1 MLGAGENESRGW
13 KPVAGRRLW
22 LSKIAILG
30 VVAATMFAIASSA
43 VASTQARHTSWPMTY
58 RLLKKP
64 HLRVRGRRVI
74 GGRGERPPSARAAIV
89 GGSQIAITQAPW
101 QVFVVSAIPV
111 EKGVLLLLCGGA
123 VLDETH
129 VVTAGH
135 CMFDPETGS
144 KVPPAD
150 ISVMAGT
157 SDFARPEA
165 GEQEVEASAV
175 RVHPNF
181 QYAAGPGAPD
191 DVAVLE
197 LAKPLVLS
205 TLVRPLGLVT
215 AGATPGEGTQVNLT
229 GFGLETPNGEPE
241 GPLNSIGM
249 TIGYSRPCGGDAD
262 AVFLCAS
269 APGGSGCNGDSGS
282 GLTEGTT
289 PVLVGVMDTVA
300 VSSGESCRAGSENGF
315 VNVAAPEIRDFLEGS
330 ETPPLAPR
338 GGGAIIRAVP
348 EVGHLMTCEPGTW
361 SGSPTFT
368 YAFVNSAD
376 GQTLQAG
383 PSSTYPLTAADVGR
397 TIYCQ
402 VSASNIGGTGTG
414 RTPALSAIK
423 APASPPTQGSGEGSP
438 PALPT
443 PSFPSTI
450 TLNDANL
457 TTQSSGLVTISLT
470 CAGEESCTGE
480 LTLQA
485 KRSVKKKHGR
495 KTTSTVTIG
504 HVAFSIPA
512 EEIGHIK
519 LRLNGLGMALL
530 NGAHGK
536 LAARLRIA
544 QTSPGETE
552 TTAVHLIE
560 TGRHTRSEHRRA
572 G

>member
-1 MLGAGENESRGW
+1 MAVL
-13 KPVAGRRLW
+13 
-22 LSKIAILG
+22 
-30 VVAATMFAIASSA
+30 A
-43 VASTQARHTSWPMTY
+43 VAMATLFIAVSGAAASTRARHVRWPMTY
-58 RLLKKP
+58 RVLKKSD
-64 HLRVRGRRVI
+64 LRIPGRRALDK
-74 GGRGERPPSARAAIV
+74 GGHSPSARAAIV

-101 QVFVVSAIPV
+101 QVFVVSTIPV
-111 EKGVLLLLCGGA
+111 EKGVLLLLCGGS
-123 VLDETH
+123 VIDETH

-135 CMFDPETGS
+135 CMFNPENGS
-144 KVPPAD
+144 VVPSED
-150 ISVMAGT
+150 VSVVAGT
-157 SDFARPEA
+157 SDFAHPEA
-165 GEQEVEASAV
+165 GEQEVEASKV

-181 QYAAGPGAPD
+181 DYAAGPGASD
-191 DVAVLE
+191 DIAVLE
-197 LAKPLVLS
+197 LAKPLVFS
-205 TLVRPLGLVT
+205 TLVRPIGLVA
-215 AGATPGEGTQVNLT
+215 AGATPGEGVQVNLT
-229 GFGLETPNGEPE
+229 GFGQESTTSDPE

-249 TIGYSRPCGGDAD
+249 TIGYSRPCGGEAD

-269 APGGSGCNGDSGS
+269 APSGSGCEGDSGS
-282 GLTEGTT
+282 GLTEGPA

-300 VSSGESCRAGSENGF
+300 VVAGEECQADSENGF

-361 SGSPTFT
+361 SGSPAFT
-368 YAFVNSAD
+368 YAFVNSAN

-383 PSSTYPLTAADVGR
+383 PSPTYPLTDADVGR

-423 APASPPTQGSGEGSP
+423 APASPPTPGSGGGNTQAP
-438 PALPT
+438 PT

-457 TTQSSGLVTISLT
+457 TTQSSGLVTVALT

-495 KTTSTVTIG
+495 KTTRTVTIG
-504 HVAFSIPA
+504 HVTFSIPA
-512 EEIGHIK
+512 EEIGDIK

-536 LAARLRIA
+536 LAARLRIE

-560 TGRHTRSEHRRA
+560 TGHHARSERRRA
-572 G
+572 S